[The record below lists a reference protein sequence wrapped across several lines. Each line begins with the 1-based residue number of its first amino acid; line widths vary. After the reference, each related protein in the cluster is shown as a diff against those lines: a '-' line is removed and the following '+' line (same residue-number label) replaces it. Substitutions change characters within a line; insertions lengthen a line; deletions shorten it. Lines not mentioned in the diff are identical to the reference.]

1 MHPKPMPRWGTGAR
15 TQTELR
21 RGRTAATGTS
31 SHPTQRHQC
40 HHPGTEQGCGHL
52 LPPEPTR
59 QQRDHPPLPMP
70 TQAPHSP
77 HPTPHPHPPLGSR
90 SSVGSKAAGTA
101 LSAVGHRRVGRAFH
115 PHSLLLLWLSAA
127 WSQPPPPSVGA
138 ISLGAGGGGTAPCAK
153 PYGRG
158 QGRTEAT
165 REGWGKKHIYI
176 ILSHLRENREGNA
189 PLTPIPRIHLHP
201 SALQHI

>member
-1 MHPKPMPRWGTGAR
+1 MGAPTQHP
-15 TQTELR
+15 
-21 RGRTAATGTS
+21 TAAACRS
-31 SHPTQRHQC
+31 EP
-40 HHPGTEQGCGHL
+40 PGMGSQGCTLSPCPDGVQGPGL
-52 LPPEPTR
+52 RQNSGGAAR
-59 QQRDHPPLPMP
+59 QQRGPLL
-70 TQAPHSP
+70 TPHSATSATTRARSSDVGTSCPPNPPGSSGTTHLSPCPPRHHTAPTP
-77 HPTPHPHPPLGSR
+77 HPTPTPPLGSR

-176 ILSHLRENREGNA
+176 
-189 PLTPIPRIHLHP
+189 
-201 SALQHI
+201 

>member
-1 MHPKPMPRWGTGAR
+1 MGYRGPDSDR
-15 TQTELR
+15 TQEGPHGSNGDLFSPHTAPPVPPP
-21 RGRTAATGTS
+21 GHGAGMWAPPAPRTHPAAAGPPTS
-31 SHPTQRHQC
+31 PHA
-40 HHPGTEQGCGHL
+40 HPGTTQ
-52 LPPEPTR
+52 PP
-59 QQRDHPPLPMP
+59 
-70 TQAPHSP
+70 
-77 HPTPHPHPPLGSR
+77 PHPPLGSR